1 MTSDKFIE
9 TTRQSRGIDKPVA
22 TYDPSSWRA
31 QWEAQY
37 ATGETPWDTQITPP
51 EVQDFWMSGRLPP
64 RGLALDIGCGPGT
77 NVRFLA
83 QQGLVAIGFDIALQP
98 LLTGQRRLTERAP
111 ELMRRAFFVQ
121 ADVTRLPLAAADADY
136 ILDVGCF
143 HGVHPGERPAY
154 VNCILDNLRVGGYYH
169 IYAFDRT
176 REMAAN
182 PDRKLLGVEE
192 NEIVERYSGAMEI
205 VKIQIATPDPYPC
218 RWYLLR
224 KR

>member
-9 TTRQSRGIDKPVA
+9 ATRQRREIDNPIA

-51 EVQDFWMSGRLPP
+51 EVQNFWRSGRLPP

-98 LLTGQRRLTERAP
+98 LLTGQRRLAERTPELVERAS
-111 ELMRRAFFVQ
+111 FVQ
-121 ADVTRLPLAAADADY
+121 ADATRLPLTGAGADY

-143 HGVHPGERPAY
+143 HGAHPDERPAY
-154 VNCILDNLRVGGYYH
+154 VNGIIDNLRVGGYYH

-192 NEIVERYSGAMEI
+192 NEIVERYSYAMEI
-205 VKIQIATPDPYPC
+205 VEILIATPDPYPC

>member
-1 MTSDKFIE
+1 MTSDKSIQ
-9 TTRQSRGIDKPVA
+9 TTQQSREIDKPVA
-22 TYDPSSWRA
+22 AYDPSSWRA
-31 QWEAQY
+31 QWEVQY
-37 ATGETPWDTQITPP
+37 VTGETPWDTQITPP

-98 LLTGQRRLTERAP
+98 LLTGQQRLAERAP
-111 ELMRRAFFVQ
+111 ELVRRAFFVQ
-121 ADVTRLPLAAADADY
+121 ADVTRLPLTAAGADY

-143 HGVHPGERPAY
+143 HGVHLDERLNY
-154 VNCILDNLRVGGYYH
+154 VNSILDNLRVGGYYH

-176 REMAAN
+176 CEMAAN

-192 NEIVERYSGAMEI
+192 NEIVERYSGKMEI
-205 VKIQIATPDPYPC
+205 VEIQIATSDPYPC